1 MLLPRRIKSGI
12 ASVPESINRLRV
24 YTPVQLALK
33 YLHYWLIASNG
44 KGHGIHSPFVF
55 EFTESVLND
64 RNLPA
69 SWSTIE
75 DQRKKL
81 LQEKRIIHVDDIG
94 AGSSRLTST
103 QRSIASIA
111 TSSLKAPKY
120 ARLLA
125 RIVNHYSCKNVL
137 ELGTSLGI
145 TSSYLATA
153 YPEVRLTTCEG
164 INAIADTAQSVFN
177 HLQLNNIKLVCG
189 DFDTTLVDTISN
201 MDAIDLAYIDGNHRE
216 EPTIRYFETLLTKS
230 HDETIFIFDDIHWSA
245 GMEAAWEKIK
255 AHPRVTASIDLFF
268 LGIVLIRPSFKESV
282 HFKIRY

>member
-1 MLLPRRIKSGI
+1 
-12 ASVPESINRLRV
+12 V
-24 YTPVQLALK
+24 YTPVQLAFK
-33 YLHYWLIASNG
+33 YLHYWLTASNG

-69 SWSTIE
+69 SWSLIE
-75 DQRKKL
+75 AQRKKL
-81 LQEKRIIHVDDIG
+81 LQDKRIIQVEDLG

-111 TSSLKAPKY
+111 DSSLKSPKY

-153 YPEVRLTTCEG
+153 HPEVRLTTLEG

-177 HLQLNNIKLVCG
+177 SLQLNNIKLVRG
-189 DFDTTLVDTISN
+189 DFDRTL
-201 MDAIDLAYIDGNHRE
+201 E
-216 EPTIRYFETLLTKS
+216 
-230 HDETIFIFDDIHWSA
+230 
-245 GMEAAWEKIK
+245 
-255 AHPRVTASIDLFF
+255 
-268 LGIVLIRPSFKESV
+268 IV
-282 HFKIRY
+282 

>member
-1 MLLPRRIKSGI
+1 M
-12 ASVPESINRLRV
+12 
-24 YTPVQLALK
+24 YTPVQLAFK
-33 YLHYWLIASNG
+33 YLHYWLTASNG

-69 SWSTIE
+69 SWNLIE
-75 DQRKKL
+75 AQRKKL
-81 LQEKRIIHVDDIG
+81 LLDNRIIQVEDLG
-94 AGSSRLTST
+94 AGSSRLIST

-111 TSSLKAPKY
+111 ASSLKPPKY

-125 RIVNHYSCKNVL
+125 RIVNLYSCKNVL

-153 YPEVRLTTCEG
+153 HPEVRLTTCEG

-177 HLQLNNIKLVCG
+177 HLQLNNIKLVRG
-189 DFDTTLVDTISN
+189 DFDKTLVDAVSK
-201 MDAIDLAYIDGNHRE
+201 MDSIDLAYIDGNHRE
-216 EPTIRYFETLLTKS
+216 TPTLNYFETLLSKS
-230 HDETIFIFDDIHWSA
+230 HEETIFIFDDIHWSV

-255 AHPRVTASIDLFF
+255 EHPCVTGSIDLFF
-268 LGIVLIRPSFKESV
+268 LGLVFIRPSFKESV